1 MLITFHPHVQLT
13 TKGVQAGVVAT
24 TRDLGPD
31 EPGVEGPI
39 IPGKRKRKREK
50 RKERVADGE

>member
-1 MLITFHPHVQLT
+1 LA

-31 EPGVEGPI
+31 EPGVEGSL
-39 IPGKRKRKREK
+39 IPGKRERKRER
-50 RKERVADGE
+50 RKERVVDGE